1 MFAFIGDWANH
12 HTRAIHQETASTSC
26 KCLRCTHPRR
36 CQPAR
41 LEAQSCVYV
50 SCDPLNVLELL
61 CAERLAYK
69 VCHDVYLR
77 EALTGPISFSSYR
90 TGIHINFLYQASTG
104 HDSDHTHNTDLSSPH
119 QSLTS
124 NRRDACPEPPCPEM
138 VLARQ
143 LESTVT
149 IPPRNKPL
157 VELLDFFSSPLKV
170 LLQVTQASIRPDF
183 FLHRRRCPNAVVKR

>member
-12 HTRAIHQETASTSC
+12 HTGAIHQETASTSC

-69 VCHDVYLR
+69 VCHNVYLR
-77 EALTGPISFSSYR
+77 EALTGPI
-90 TGIHINFLYQASTG
+90 A
-104 HDSDHTHNTDLSSPH
+104 
-119 QSLTS
+119 
-124 NRRDACPEPPCPEM
+124 
-138 VLARQ
+138 
-143 LESTVT
+143 
-149 IPPRNKPL
+149 
-157 VELLDFFSSPLKV
+157 
-170 LLQVTQASIRPDF
+170 
-183 FLHRRRCPNAVVKR
+183 